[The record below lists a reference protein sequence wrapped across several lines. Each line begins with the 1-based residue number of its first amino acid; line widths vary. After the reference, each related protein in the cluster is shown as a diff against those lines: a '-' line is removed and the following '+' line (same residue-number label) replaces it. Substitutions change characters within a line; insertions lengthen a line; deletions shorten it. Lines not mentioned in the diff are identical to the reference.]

1 MSHPY
6 FSEKKTRAISLSV
19 LFLGLAVLSFTG
31 DWWPWLMVVIGLS
44 TIVKHMLRGKFYD
57 AGLSVIIFG
66 GIVVTTGWNIGGQY
80 FLPVLLILASIYMII
95 KAFFQPDI
103 ESEAE
108 AEEEQNLEISEDE
121 SDRE

>member
-6 FSEKKTRAISLSV
+6 FSEKKTHAISFSIL
-19 LFLGLAVLSFTG
+19 LLGLAVLSFTG
-31 DWWPWLMVVIGLS
+31 TWWPWLMAVIGLS

-57 AGLSVIIFG
+57 AALSLIIFG
-66 GIVVTTGWNIGGQY
+66 GIVVTTGWNIGGEY
-80 FLPVLLILASIYMII
+80 FIPVVLILASIYMIV

-103 ESEAE
+103 GSEAE

-121 SDRE
+121 SEE